1 MTIFLSDEW
10 IEALDA
16 SVGAQ
21 ETGPSADPLVVQY
34 DVATENGP
42 RAYHLILGPD
52 RDRAVAGPAPSADV
66 FFSMDAETALAISK
80 GELST
85 EEAFIT
91 GKLELAGDA
100 TALIDAYR
108 DAKGA

>member
-1 MTIFLSDEW
+1 MSTFLSNEW
-10 IEALDA
+10 VEALDA
-16 SVGAQ
+16 SLGA
-21 ETGPSADPLVVQY
+21 EATGSSADPLVVQY
-34 DVATENGP
+34 DVTTDSGP

-52 RDRAVAGPAPSADV
+52 RDHAVAGPAPSADV
-66 FFSMDAETALAISK
+66 FFSMNADTALAISK

-100 TALIDAYR
+100 TALIAAYR
-108 DAKGA
+108 DDTGA